1 MGFKPF
7 MSFCVAGSV
16 ATLFLA
22 ACSDLSFRVA
32 ANPEASLTSPQG
44 PNPTWDYEN
53 RINPAANLHTS
64 GPYDLEDLYRDAEG
78 FPLPGY
84 WQIR

>member
-1 MGFKPF
+1 MPMESF
-7 MSFCVAGSV
+7 MSLCFAAGVAMLS
-16 ATLFLA
+16 LA
-22 ACSDLSFRVA
+22 ACSDFAVRVA
-32 ANPEASLTSPQG
+32 SNPDASLTSPQG
-44 PNPTWDYEN
+44 PDPTWDYEN
-53 RINPAANLHTS
+53 RINPSTNLRTS